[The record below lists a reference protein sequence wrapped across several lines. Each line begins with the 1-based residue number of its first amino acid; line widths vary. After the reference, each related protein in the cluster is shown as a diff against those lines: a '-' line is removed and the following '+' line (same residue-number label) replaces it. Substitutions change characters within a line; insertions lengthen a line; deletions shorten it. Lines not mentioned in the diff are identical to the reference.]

1 MRRIVPLIL
10 MLEIVAA
17 SASPEQLDLRALA
30 KRARPAVV
38 LILGFDASGKVTKTG
53 SGFFASS
60 DGRLVTNWHV
70 IHGVSNAKAKTES
83 GPVFDITGILAGS
96 PRLDIAVLQANA
108 TDVPS
113 LEINRERAP
122 EAGTRIAVIGSPV
135 ALEGTLSEGIVSAD
149 RQDPNGRGTW
159 IQITAPVSPGS
170 SGSPVLDEEAKVVGI
185 ATLNSGGRYQNINF
199 ARSAED
205 IVSVFDIVPKGA
217 APMSFTRTA
226 MISQTTDIVRGWIEE
241 GIRKTT
247 PPQPTGAPRAIVQTT
262 PSLSPTR
269 AEATPSS
276 SMKKEAGRSDS
287 MENLDGASLQKAAT
301 AGNVNAQV
309 ELGVRYLAGCKGFRL
324 DYDKAAE
331 WFQKAA
337 KAGNPSA
344 QFYLAFIYKE
354 ARGLP
359 EDARKAAE
367 LNEQAAIK
375 GNVTSQ
381 IALARQYITG
391 DGVKPDYSKAAKL
404 LLKAAESGHVVA
416 QTLLGDLYAQGRGL
430 PQDYSKA
437 ADLYE
442 GAAGDWHAV
451 AQAKLGD
458 LYRRGKG
465 VARDYAKAV
474 EWCQKSGDQGFPTGL
489 AYLGHL
495 YATGEGVPRN
505 YDKASELFQRGLISA
520 GRNFSEPYREYAWF
534 LATCP
539 GEGQRDLKEAMRY
552 ATEACEID
560 NWKSAR
566 SLGVLALA
574 YAESGDFEAAIRYE
588 KKAQASGDQD
598 ADPDFE
604 VALRAF
610 AQKKPLR
617 VD

>member
-60 DGRLVTNWHV
+60 DGRLITNWHV
-70 IHGVSNAKAKTES
+70 IHGVSSAKAKTES

-108 TDVPS
+108 TDVSS
-113 LEINRERAP
+113 LEINRGRAP

-149 RQDPNGRGTW
+149 RQDPNGKGTW

-205 IVSVFDIVPKGA
+205 IVSVFDMVPKGA

-241 GIRKTT
+241 SPSKPV
-247 PPQPTGAPRAIVQTT
+247 PPQPTAVPPAIVH
-262 PSLSPTR
+262 
-269 AEATPSS
+269 ATPSRS
-276 SMKKEAGRSDS
+276 PTSEEPTPGKTKREAVRSES
-287 MENLDGASLQKAAT
+287 VESLDAASLQKAAT
-301 AGNVNAQV
+301 RGDVNAQV
-309 ELGVRYLAGCKGFRL
+309 ELGVRYLAGCKGFSL

-337 KAGNPSA
+337 KTGNPNA

-359 EDARKAAE
+359 EDAHKAAE

-375 GNVTSQ
+375 GSVTAQ
-381 IALARQYITG
+381 IALARQYVTG
-391 DGVKPDYSKAAKL
+391 DGVKPDYSRAAKL

-416 QTLLGDLYAQGRGL
+416 QTLLGDLYVQGRGL
-430 PQDYSKA
+430 PQDYVKA

-465 VARDYAKAV
+465 VPRDYAKAV
-474 EWCQKSGDQGFPTGL
+474 EWCQKAADQGFPTGL

-495 YATGEGVPRN
+495 YATGKGVPRD
-505 YDKASELFQRGLISA
+505 YVKASELFQRGLMYA

-539 GEGQRDLKEAMRY
+539 DEPQRDLKEAMRY

-560 NWKSAR
+560 DWRSAR
-566 SLGVLALA
+566 SLGVLALT

-588 KKAQASGDQD
+588 KKAQASGDKD
-598 ADPDFE
+598 SDPDFE
-604 VALRAF
+604 VAFRAF

-617 VD
+617 ED